1 MRIRIN
7 IGETVSELSLF
18 LYKYV
23 CVFIY
28 IYIYIYKLVKGIS
41 IAYKVDKFQY
51 FCFSNNLTNKY
62 SFILLSIPYS
72 VLTIQYYPNQN
83 QHLFRFFFFFLAF
96 ILFIPAGF
104 IPISISLSGFP
115 FFLLSTRF
123 TWWVFLLTPY
133 QSSETDL
140 ITFVRSLIS
149 LIFKP
154 LLCFF
159 LHYDSPPLNHF

>member
-83 QHLFRFFFFFLAF
+83 QHLFRFFFFFFGFYF
-96 ILFIPAGF
+96 IY
-104 IPISISLSGFP
+104 
-115 FFLLSTRF
+115 STRF
-123 TWWVFLLTPY
+123 YPHFYLSFWFSFLFAVHAFYLVGLPSHT
-133 QSSETDL
+133 
-140 ITFVRSLIS
+140 
-149 LIFKP
+149 
-154 LLCFF
+154 LLVK
-159 LHYDSPPLNHF
+159 

>member
-23 CVFIY
+23 CVFIYIY

-83 QHLFRFFFFFLAF
+83 QHLFRFFFFFLVF
-96 ILFIPAGF
+96 FYLFHPVLSPF
-104 IPISISLSGFP
+104 LSL
-115 FFLLSTRF
+115 FL
-123 TWWVFLLTPY
+123 VFLSFCCPRVLLGG
-133 QSSETDL
+133 SS
-140 ITFVRSLIS
+140 FSHLIS
-149 LIFKP
+149 QVRQI
-154 LLCFF
+154 
-159 LHYDSPPLNHF
+159 